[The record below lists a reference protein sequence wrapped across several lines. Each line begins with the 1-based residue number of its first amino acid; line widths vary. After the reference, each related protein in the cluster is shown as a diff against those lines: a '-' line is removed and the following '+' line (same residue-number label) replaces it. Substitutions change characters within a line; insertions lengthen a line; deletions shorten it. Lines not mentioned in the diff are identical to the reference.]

1 MLFLSGLV
9 LELNYPIVA
18 NYKGFILKRLKS
30 QPIALEIKSVPAI
43 VSPVIKE
50 KSGIKALIPI
60 PSKIPPKKPITIK
73 IKISFLY

>member
-1 MLFLSGLV
+1 LKINIEIIKTSKKTTLKS
-9 LELNYPIVA
+9 
-18 NYKGFILKRLKS
+18 ILKRLKS